1 MNMSSPGAYNKAN
14 IFLGLTEC
22 DLNSL
27 LGASH
32 FIDYKLRSVHIR
44 FHLEKYLLTV
54 FTSNSSLLYNDD
66 MKDLF
71 IVRYR
76 PSWSS

>member
-1 MNMSSPGAYNKAN
+1 MVQELTPRHMPMNMSSSGAYNKAN

-32 FIDYKLRSVHIR
+32 FIDYKLISVHIR
-44 FHLEKYLLTV
+44 FDLEKYLLTL
-54 FTSNSSLLYNDD
+54 FTPLYF
-66 MKDLF
+66 KQL
-71 IVRYR
+71 ITIQ
-76 PSWSS
+76 